1 MGIRSKFKGK
11 CRNQW
16 LRSLKSLVP
25 LTLIKLHIPLLATLQ
40 RPQFK
45 QAFLFTSPPCVP
57 QNFFLKKL
65 DRSSSCMVLIM
76 SYLDDSGPSFIVVV
90 QLLSHIWL
98 FATPWTAAWQGLL
111 SYTISWSLLRF
122 MSIELVMLSN
132 HYLILC
138 CPLLLLPSIFA
149 IIRVFSNELALCIRY
164 QNIRASA
171 SVPPINIQGWYPL
184 GLLRLI
190 SLKSKG
196 L

>member
-45 QAFLFTSPPCVP
+45 QSFLFTSPPCVP
-57 QNFFLKKL
+57 QIFFLKKL

-98 FATPWTAAWQGLL
+98 FATPWTAACQGLL

-132 HYLILC
+132 HLSH
-138 CPLLLLPSIFA
+138 PLLPPSPFA
-149 IIRVFSNELALCIRY
+149 FNLCHHQSVFQWIGSLHQVPKYRSFSISPSN
-164 QNIRASA
+164 
-171 SVPPINIQGWYPL
+171 
-184 GLLRLI
+184 
-190 SLKSKG
+190 
-196 L
+196 